1 MSMADDSRQR
11 SYRSNEP
18 YRRTG
23 ESSRPNE
30 QASDPLAELARL
42 IGRSDPFAELG
53 RTNSR
58 QGQSPQQAPQYAPPA
73 PDDWPHAPQ
82 QDQRYTDQRY
92 ADQRYDDQRY
102 ASDDRPRRDTREPN
116 YDPNYGSNQDYAA
129 GQDYPPATH
138 GRDDRQQD
146 QYEDRHQD
154 RYQESRDYRDDYRQ
168 QASPRYDEVEADPR
182 SSQYG
187 EQQYGAHP
195 GQHYDPRYE
204 EQQQHG
210 EHQGQQ
216 YTDDDVADDR
226 AQRGVQQHEG
236 SDHYFED
243 DAALEPHEDAMYD
256 DAPRARRHGGL
267 ATALALIGCAMLGTA
282 GAYAYR
288 SYYGQPGSTQPPP
301 TITADNSTPTKI
313 VPATAGDPQS
323 SKAIED
329 KLANAGKEQIVTK
342 QEEPVALRELGTQQ
356 TPRVVLPAP
365 VAPAPPGTLPSGGNE
380 PRKVKTVTIR
390 PDGNDVSG
398 RPVGAPLPAQPA
410 TRSVAPPAPAPKAT
424 EPGRNGG
431 PISLEPQRGEPPAA
445 AAPAPRARTAAAPA
459 VEATASTGGFMV
471 QLSSQKSESEAQ
483 ASFRSLQQKFPN
495 ELGDRQPV
503 IRRADLGSSKG
514 VVYRAMVGPF
524 ASSQEAQQ
532 FCSSYKTAGGQCLVP
547 NNN

>member
-1 MSMADDSRQR
+1 MSMADDNKLR
-11 SYRSNEP
+11 SYRSNDP

-23 ESSRPNE
+23 EPSRPNE

-53 RTNSR
+53 RTNPR
-58 QGQSPQQAPQYAPPA
+58 QGQSSQQAPDYAPPAPA

-92 ADQRYDDQRY
+92 ADQRY
-102 ASDDRPRRDTREPN
+102 APDDRARRDTREPN

-129 GQDYPPATH
+129 SQDYPPATQ
-138 GRDDRQQD
+138 GRDGRRQDHYDDRYQ
-146 QYEDRHQD
+146 DRHQASD
-154 RYQESRDYRDDYRQ
+154 DYRDDYRQ

-187 EQQYGAHP
+187 EPQ

-204 EQQQHG
+204 EQQQYG
-210 EHQGQQ
+210 EHHGQQ
-216 YTDDDVADDR
+216 YADDDVADDR
-226 AQRGVQQHEG
+226 AQHGAQQHEG
-236 SDHYFED
+236 SDRYFED
-243 DAALEPHEDAMYD
+243 DAELEPHEDAMYD

-301 TITADNSTPTKI
+301 IITADNSTPTKI

-323 SKAIED
+323 SKAIQD

-380 PRKVKTVTIR
+380 PRKIKTVTIR
-390 PDGNDVSG
+390 PDGNDASG
-398 RPVGAPLPAQPA
+398 RPVGAPPPPAQPA
-410 TRSVAPPAPAPKAT
+410 TRSATPPAPAPKAT
-424 EPGRNGG
+424 APGRNGG
-431 PISLEPQRGEPPAA
+431 PISLDPQPGEPAA

-503 IRRADLGSSKG
+503 VRRADLGGSKG
-514 VVYRAMVGPF
+514 VVFRAMVGPF

-532 FCSSYKTAGGQCLVP
+532 FCSSYKSAGGQCLVP
-547 NNN
+547 SNN